1 MGNLLRLSWW
11 LALVAALQ
19 GSAFILDGS
28 RHLFWGMLGFCV
40 VKAVYLAFAWI
51 VILRH
56 RSFRRQRAFEAL
68 AESYHRV
75 AGKDFDPKAARRES
89 RLNPALNQILLALA
103 SADCV
108 LAFAWNLEAW
118 RVSILLDVAIGLLLI
133 RWVARAGW
141 LRARAARERLKSA
154 VDDARSLAR
163 PQAHGP
169 EAAPKRVSSIPFAA
183 LAALAMACTLG
194 LGSWRWAQAQRA
206 FRAGEADRC
215 LEAIL
220 RTASE
225 RFYQQGQARFG
236 VGEEP
241 CVKALAGRVEFGLE
255 WGGGEL
261 RARAEE
267 SGGSDYF
274 GNGTAGDEG
283 RVMDTNGRSHGLGAR
298 GI

>member
-1 MGNLLRLSWW
+1 
-11 LALVAALQ
+11 
-19 GSAFILDGS
+19 
-28 RHLFWGMLGFCV
+28 MLGFCV

-89 RLNPALNQILLALA
+89 RLNPALNKLLLALA

-108 LAFAWNLEAW
+108 LAFAWNLGAW
-118 RVSILLDVAIGLLLI
+118 RGSILLDIAIGLLMI

-163 PQAHGP
+163 PQTGGP
-169 EAAPKRVSSIPFAA
+169 EAAPKRVSPVPFAV
-183 LAALAMACTLG
+183 LAAFAMAGVVG
-194 LGSWRWAQAQRA
+194 LGTWRWAHAQRA
-206 FRAGEADRC
+206 FRVGEADRC
-215 LEAIL
+215 LGTIL

-225 RFYQQGQARFG
+225 RFYQQGQARLG
-236 VGEEP
+236 MGEED
-241 CVKALAGRVEFGLE
+241 CVKALAGRVGFRLE

-261 RARAEE
+261 RVRAGEAA
-267 SGGSDYF
+267 GSDYF

-283 RVMDTNGRSHGLGAR
+283 RIMDANGRARSAPGL
-298 GI
+298 